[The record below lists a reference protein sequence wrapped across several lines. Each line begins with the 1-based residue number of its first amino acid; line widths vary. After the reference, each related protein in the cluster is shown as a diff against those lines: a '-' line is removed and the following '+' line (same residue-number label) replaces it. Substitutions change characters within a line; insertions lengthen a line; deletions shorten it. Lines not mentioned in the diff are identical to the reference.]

1 MPGDLHTHSTFS
13 DGSVPAA
20 RLPALARAAGLSAI
34 AISDHDSIQS
44 VRFAHAHPELDG
56 VRLLPAA
63 ELSAWDNVRKR
74 RVHIL
79 CYCPDDCEALQ
90 SFTAL
95 MAKRRLKSGLQSCA
109 QLEKRFAQFTTAD
122 ALELAADSGT
132 MYKAHIMRLL
142 WERGLADGM
151 YSETYHQIFTTRP
164 EPGKIMHVT
173 RYESVETVLGVIRAS
188 RGVAVL
194 AHPSVYRSMELA
206 RELIPAGLL
215 DGVEIDHPR
224 NTPEDRAELLELAQ
238 KHDLIV
244 TGGSDFH
251 GLHTKVPRPV
261 GAGITADDQI
271 DRIFAL
277 AKARKQ

>member
-13 DGSVPAA
+13 DGSTPAV
-20 RLPALARAAGLSAI
+20 RLPFLARAAGLDTL
-34 AISDHDSIQS
+34 AISDHDSLAS
-44 VRFAHAHPELDG
+44 VRFAHEHPELDG

-63 ELSAWDNVRKR
+63 ELSAWDGARGR

-95 MAKRRLKSGLQSCA
+95 MAERRLASGLKSGKE
-109 QLEKRFAQFTTAD
+109 LEKRYPQFTTAE

-132 MYKAHIMRLL
+132 LYKAQLMRVL
-142 WERGLADGM
+142 WQYGLADGL
-151 YSETYHQIFTTRP
+151 YNEVYHSLFTTRP
-164 EPGKIMHVT
+164 EPGKILHVT
-173 RYESVETVLGVIRAS
+173 RYESVETVLGVIRRS

-206 RELIPAGLL
+206 RELIAAGKL
-215 DGVEIDHPR
+215 DGVEADHPR
-224 NTPEDRAELLELAQ
+224 NTPEDRAELLALAQ

-261 GAGITADDQI
+261 GAGVTADDQI
-271 DRIFAL
+271 ERIFAL
-277 AKARKQ
+277 AKTRKQ